1 MRTLV
6 SVVSFLLTI
15 VSAIKP
21 KTHLRDVYASSGE
34 LTSVFKMEQELVD
47 ILAKHKAETQD
58 QLAAIKEYK
67 EEVGID
73 FFFLLKCYTS
83 SVTPELYSHEQ
94 IFAHGN
100 HHLLTKDYSENH
112 DILSK
117 GHIIDLELQTIFFNI
132 DHSKFINVMLF
143 GEMCPCY
150 EASREQDSLRAA
162 SKPENVITLEKP
174 RK

>member
-67 EEVGID
+67 EEVGIY
-73 FFFLLKCYTS
+73 FFLGQIAESRLVFTLNMRVADTK
-83 SVTPELYSHEQ
+83 E
-94 IFAHGN
+94 IFADWISSICI
-100 HHLLTKDYSENH
+100 HLNS
-112 DILSK
+112 
-117 GHIIDLELQTIFFNI
+117 
-132 DHSKFINVMLF
+132 
-143 GEMCPCY
+143 
-150 EASREQDSLRAA
+150 SLRG
-162 SKPENVITLEKP
+162 
-174 RK
+174 

>member
-67 EEVGID
+67 EEVGQN
-73 FFFLLKCYTS
+73 FFLQLR
-83 SVTPELYSHEQ
+83 
-94 IFAHGN
+94 N
-100 HHLLTKDYSENH
+100 LLTLRCASIADY
-112 DILSK
+112 
-117 GHIIDLELQTIFFNI
+117 
-132 DHSKFINVMLF
+132 
-143 GEMCPCY
+143 
-150 EASREQDSLRAA
+150 
-162 SKPENVITLEKP
+162 
-174 RK
+174 

>member
-67 EEVGID
+67 EEVGIY
-73 FFFLLKCYTS
+73 FFLVINMIALRC
-83 SVTPELYSHEQ
+83 
-94 IFAHGN
+94 AN
-100 HHLLTKDYSENH
+100 HRRLLVLN
-112 DILSK
+112 I
-117 GHIIDLELQTIFFNI
+117 FNI
-132 DHSKFINVMLF
+132 K
-143 GEMCPCY
+143 
-150 EASREQDSLRAA
+150 
-162 SKPENVITLEKP
+162 
-174 RK
+174 

>member
-67 EEVGID
+67 EELGIN
-73 FFFLLKCYTS
+73 FFL
-83 SVTPELYSHEQ
+83 
-94 IFAHGN
+94 A
-100 HHLLTKDYSENH
+100 
-112 DILSK
+112 
-117 GHIIDLELQTIFFNI
+117 
-132 DHSKFINVMLF
+132 INMLH
-143 GEMCPCY
+143 
-150 EASREQDSLRAA
+150 
-162 SKPENVITLEKP
+162 KN
-174 RK
+174 